1 MEQFEFQSYHEASFD
16 AFCKKVIKTTVA
28 DYYRMERQQ
37 NYANLPAESSY
48 SRMVESSVSFD
59 QYSLYRK
66 TYIVKNILV
75 EVHNEEIGEALQ
87 YIVPKKRSVL
97 LLSYFLEYSDADIA
111 RLLNVSAPTVAR
123 RKKAALSELKQL
135 IGGTYHAG

>member
-66 TYIVKNILV
+66 ILV
-75 EVHNEEIGEALQ
+75 EVRNEEIGEALQ

-97 LLSYFLEYSDADIA
+97 LLSYFLDYSDTDIA
-111 RLLNVSAPTVAR
+111 RFLNVSAPTVAR